1 MNKAVDYS
9 RLSLIQKY
17 LDKIVADK
25 EVAGCSC
32 LVIKDGQELG
42 YYEAGLRDVKDK
54 LPITRDTIFRLFSMT
69 KPITSI
75 ATMQLVEN
83 GQLSL
88 TDPVSKFLPGF
99 KNQKYYDENG
109 ELCEVIEEM
118 TVKNLLDMTSGLC
131 YPGLACKAEVE
142 TGMFM
147 AKAAKKLHTDEEM
160 STYDLMNEL
169 GKLPLAFAPSDKWNY
184 SLSADVLGAIVE
196 IVSGVSFSEYLHKNI
211 LDPLEMFDTDFY
223 VPTEKQDRL
232 CRSYRTDGINF
243 KEYTGENLLIQS
255 RMEEEPKFQS
265 GGAGLASTIDD
276 YSKIC
281 QMFLNNGEYKGKRIL
296 HPETIRYMT
305 SGGANER
312 QRQHIGKWDSLAG
325 HTYGNLLR
333 VLKHPEEA
341 MSLGSAGE
349 FGWDGWLG
357 VYMSVIPEHNM
368 CILYM
373 MQKPDTGTVDVTFKL
388 RNIIFSA
395 LS

>member
-9 RLSLIQKY
+9 RLSLLQKH

-32 LVIKDGQELG
+32 LVIKDGQELC
-42 YYEAGLRDVKDK
+42 YYEAGLRDVAAE

-69 KPITSI
+69 KPITGI
-75 ATMQLVEN
+75 AVMQLVEN

-99 KNQKYYDENG
+99 KNQKYYGENG
-109 ELCEVIEEM
+109 ELCEVAEEM
-118 TVKNLLDMTSGLC
+118 TIKNLLDMTSGLC
-131 YPGLACKAEVE
+131 YPGLVNKAEVE

-147 AKAAKKLHTDEEM
+147 ARAAKKLHTDEEM

-211 LDPLEMFDTDFY
+211 LDPLEMLDTDFY
-223 VPTEKQDRL
+223 VPSEKQDRL
-232 CRSYRTDGINF
+232 CRSYRTDGTNF

-255 RMEEEPKFQS
+255 RMEEKPKFQS

-281 QMFLNNGEYKGKRIL
+281 QMFLNKGEYKGKKIL

-305 SGGANER
+305 AGGTNEK

-325 HTYGNLLR
+325 YTYGNLLR
-333 VLKHPEEA
+333 ILKHPGEA
-341 MSLGSAGE
+341 MSLGSVGE

-357 VYMSVIPEHNM
+357 VYMSVVPEHNM

-395 LS
+395 LK